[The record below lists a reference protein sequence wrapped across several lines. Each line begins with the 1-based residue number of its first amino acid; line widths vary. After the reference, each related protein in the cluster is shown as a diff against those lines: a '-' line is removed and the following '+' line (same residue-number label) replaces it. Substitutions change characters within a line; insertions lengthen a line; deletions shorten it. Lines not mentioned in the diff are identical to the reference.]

1 MTCFYS
7 KDFTSSAF
15 TDVENVFICQYMP
28 FSSGEA
34 VKVYLYGLYL
44 CKFDRGDRS
53 VKDVADTL
61 KLSEEEV
68 LSCFKYWEEFGLVSV
83 LSSDPLSVEYFPV
96 KATSLSKPRKY
107 KTEKYSEFTKAVQ
120 QAVSSR
126 MIGTNEYTEYFNVM
140 ETYGIKPE
148 AMIMIVNYCVD
159 LKGADIGYKYIT
171 RVAKNFAEKGVVT
184 VEKVEKE
191 LSSYVLRTAEI
202 EKIFKALSLKRKP
215 EIEDLNFYKKWTG
228 DLGFETE
235 AITFAASKVKKGGME
250 TLDRLLNELYS
261 VKCFSVSEMKGYFDK
276 KQAVYDLAIKI
287 NKTLSVYT
295 EVMETVIDVYTNKWL
310 SYGYSDET
318 LLFIAS
324 ECFKSG
330 KNSLKAMD
338 ELIEYLRERGF
349 IDLSSV
355 SDYFGSLKTADEFIS
370 KFLATAGV
378 NRRPNAWDR
387 ENLAT
392 WKSWNFGED
401 MILEAAKLAAGKN
414 SPVAYV
420 NGVLS
425 NWKNKGVFTAES
437 ITEKPSFDG
446 ELSPEAYNRE
456 YEKRRAKAASVA
468 QKNLDAAM
476 EIEGFAAD
484 YERTFSIE
492 KDLAFAEI
500 SGQNDKLAALESEK
514 AQLNAE
520 IEKKLASIGLKT
532 KDLTP
537 VYVCEKC
544 KDTGYV
550 GTHRC
555 DCFDKK

>member
-1 MTCFYS
+1 MICFYS

-96 KATSLSKPRKY
+96 KATSLAKPRKY

-215 EIEDLNFYKKWTG
+215 EIEDLNLYKKWTG

-235 AITFAASKVKKGGME
+235 AITFAAGKVKKGGME

-261 VKCFSVSEMKGYFDK
+261 VKCFSVGEMKGYFDK

-355 SDYFGSLKTADEFIS
+355 SDYFSSLKTADEFIS

-425 NWKNKGVFTAES
+425 NWKNKGVFTTES

-456 YEKRRAKAASVA
+456 YEKRRQRAASVA
-468 QKNLDAAM
+468 QKNLDAVM
-476 EIEGFAAD
+476 EVEGFAAD

-500 SGQNDKLAALESEK
+500 SGQNDKLAALEAEK